1 MIYIILALVALNVLL
16 SWVVVKQNRM
26 LDDLSDKYFDEAF
39 PIDADWQEFRGD
51 LK

>member
-1 MIYIILALVALNVLL
+1 MIYIILALIALNVLL
-16 SWVVVKQNRM
+16 SWVVAKQSQM
-26 LDDLSDKYFDEAF
+26 LDDLSDKFFDEAF